1 MENYDT
7 TPELYNISKLSKT
20 NIPYNVLDLS
30 NFDDKSSIFAQ
41 NPISDEVNLLK
52 EAFMDV
58 QDEQGVVGNLWNGFK
73 NLTSLGMGSSDVIEK
88 IEQFEQGKISYE
100 EAFEAI
106 ESYKNKQE
114 GALSL
119 ISNTLT
125 GLLTAGFA
133 ISTGGAGALLMGAVV
148 GGAANAG
155 FKTLDRATNKV
166 EGDALDVKEIV
177 KDGVTGAVD
186 GMVSALTAGFVK
198 APIAGQTVK
207 EAFKQGAIQGAKAGV
222 ITGAAAGAT
231 DYSVNTIIDDE
242 EFTLEGLMSTTVQ
255 NALSGAVFGG
265 LFGGVSS
272 GLAQNKLNHTPSE
285 TSKFQVSHNKNLQD
299 EIDNQAQAQNYIDN
313 FNENNP
319 PNAIKGEEEYFSKAE
334 KLSDLSEKSEVLAK
348 KFDSELDETAKQVD
362 RVFMDKTDVEI
373 ITARAKGQDSIFSKL
388 ARKNLNNNMGFDT
401 IEECSSAIG
410 DAIGIRIQMKNLSKT
425 ESKEIVENAL
435 KDFGIDAT
443 FDDFIRYIQN
453 DDTLAKETVSALSNV
468 SDEIIDCLKTEQ
480 MQSAVNQ
487 LCEGIRTGS
496 IRITELNNYGDE
508 LTSYFTKKQ
517 IHEIID
523 AYSDAVSNKVISP
536 DEPFNIVT
544 KAKLFNQNEAEVLA
558 DDVVRMTRT
567 TSDNVN
573 IEFNQTSKG
582 ATKVSGYTSGQMN
595 TKHVLDNGEIVNG
608 ELQLR
613 GVEVNGFADVE
624 HIPYDIRTGKI
635 SASNEKYSEIYNLI
649 KTMSDENYSNYN
661 RYLSDTYKTLR
672 MKELGLLDE
681 SATLPVIFD
690 YITDGISKRN
700 LSKLNMEGLIKL
712 SKSSNKTGNKIFDF
726 VLNMIK

>member
-7 TPELYNISKLSKT
+7 TLELYNISKLSKT

-166 EGDALDVKEIV
+166 EGDALDVKEIA

-222 ITGAAAGAT
+222 ITGAATGAA
-231 DYSVNTIIDDE
+231 DYSVNTIVDNE
-242 EFTLEGLMSTTVQ
+242 EFTLEGLMSTTAQ

-265 LFGGVSS
+265 LFGGISS
-272 GLAQNKLNHTPSE
+272 GLAQNKLNHMPSE

-299 EIDNQAQAQNYIDN
+299 EIDNQAQAQDYIDN
-313 FNENNP
+313 FNKNNSSKV
-319 PNAIKGEEEYFSKAE
+319 IKEEEYFSKAE

-362 RVFMDKTDVEI
+362 RVFMDKTDVET

-410 DAIGIRIQMKNLSKT
+410 DVIGVRIQMKNLSKT

-435 KDFGIDAT
+435 RDFGIDAT

-595 TKHVLDNGEIVNG
+595 TKHILDNGEIANG

-681 SATLPVIFD
+681 SASLPVIFD